1 VSHHTRHAQGTFTEL
16 RKGRVRL
23 VGAVLTEQNDEWTE
37 ARRYMGPEI
46 LAACKKGRNTTETNE
61 NGVTAEAIGARI
73 DIDHEVAFSYTTSWD
88 VTPRLKTPA
97 LDEWVDRGPTGCGLI
112 H

>member
-1 VSHHTRHAQGTFTEL
+1 MDRSAPL
-16 RKGRVRL
+16 
-23 VGAVLTEQNDEWTE
+23 
-37 ARRYMGPEI
+37 YGPEI

-73 DIDHEVAFSYTTSWD
+73 DIDHEMAFSYTTSWD
-88 VTPRLKTPA
+88 VAPRLKTPA

>member
-1 VSHHTRHAQGTFTEL
+1 MRTFTEHAGALHQARHAQGTFTEL

-46 LAACKKGRNTTETNE
+46 LGAGKKGRNTTETKE
-61 NGVTAEAIGARI
+61 NDVTAEAIGARI
-73 DIDHEVAFSYTTSWD
+73 ASITRWHSHIPPPGTW
-88 VTPRLKTPA
+88 P
-97 LDEWVDRGPTGCGLI
+97 LD
-112 H
+112 